1 VGYYMTI
8 GKRVKAIMACDGKTS
23 VQFEVGKVIYMGQRA
38 LVEFEKN
45 ICGHD
50 GNGIGANRK
59 CWMMDP
65 DKLVEV

>member
-1 VGYYMTI
+1 MII
-8 GKRVKAIMACDGKTS
+8 GNRVKATLGCDGKTS
-23 VQFEVGKVIYMGQRA
+23 VQFEVGRIIYMGRRA
-38 LVEFEKN
+38 LVEFDRN

-50 GNGIGANRK
+50 GNGIGTKRK